1 MSSTYAFKMG
11 VFFDETG
18 LPFEQAAALA
28 QELGARYAEFFVH
41 PDQLTAQYAAHCRRV
56 LDDAGLQAHAM
67 GSAPNPF
74 KQIHIDQIEL
84 AELPTNPEF
93 THDLDLVRRA
103 MDFAQIAGAPNV
115 LVSGFAWPGEFQNG
129 RRVSPTWPQRYA
141 TGGGFIPP
149 AELDKLAKAFTIIAE
164 LAERQDMHIA
174 ISVHPWEYAN
184 TSRNYRRIVE
194 RVNSLRLRAKW
205 GPGDAYN
212 CGELDTVTT
221 GYQNLKPYLTSL
233 HLKDLR
239 TLDGPTCEF
248 EYCAVGTGDV
258 DYAGLFRTFARDHTD
273 IVIGVATHFQPP
285 GGTQVDAMRINYR
298 NTLRLTEQAVQA
310 SLRGPLSTM

>member
-11 VFFDETG
+11 MFFDETG

-28 QELGARYAEFFVH
+28 QELGARYTEFFVH
-41 PDQLTAQYAAHCRRV
+41 PDQLTAQYATHCRRV

-74 KQIHIDQIEL
+74 KQIHIDQIAL
-84 AELPTNPEF
+84 DELPTNPEF
-93 THDLDLVRRA
+93 THDLGLARRS
-103 MDFAQIAGAPNV
+103 MEFAQIVGAPNV

-141 TGGGFIPP
+141 AGGGIIPP

-164 LAERQDMHIA
+164 LAEGQDMNVA

-194 RVNSLRLRAKW
+194 RVNSRAC
-205 GPGDAYN
+205 GPSG
-212 CGELDTVTT
+212 GRGMRTT
-221 GYQNLKPYLTSL
+221 AGSWTRSRP
-233 HLKDLR
+233 
-239 TLDGPTCEF
+239 
-248 EYCAVGTGDV
+248 GTK
-258 DYAGLFRTFARDHTD
+258 T
-273 IVIGVATHFQPP
+273 
-285 GGTQVDAMRINYR
+285 
-298 NTLRLTEQAVQA
+298 
-310 SLRGPLSTM
+310 

>member
-1 MSSTYAFKMG
+1 MS
-11 VFFDETG
+11 
-18 LPFEQAAALA
+18 
-28 QELGARYAEFFVH
+28 
-41 PDQLTAQYAAHCRRV
+41 
-56 LDDAGLQAHAM
+56 
-67 GSAPNPF
+67 GS
-74 KQIHIDQIEL
+74 
-84 AELPTNPEF
+84 
-93 THDLDLVRRA
+93 V
-103 MDFAQIAGAPNV
+103 
-115 LVSGFAWPGEFQNG
+115 
-129 RRVSPTWPQRYA
+129 PTWPQRYA
-141 TGGGFIPP
+141 TGGGVIPP

-164 LAERQDMHIA
+164 LAERQDRHVA

-184 TSRNYRRIVE
+184 TSRNNRRIVE
-194 RVNSLRLRAKW
+194 RVNSPRLRAKW

-212 CGELDTVTT
+212 CGELDTVTV
-221 GYQNLKPYLTSL
+221 GYENLKPYLTSL

-273 IVIGVATHFQPP
+273 IVIGVGTHFQPP

-310 SLRGPLSTM
+310 ALRGISTV